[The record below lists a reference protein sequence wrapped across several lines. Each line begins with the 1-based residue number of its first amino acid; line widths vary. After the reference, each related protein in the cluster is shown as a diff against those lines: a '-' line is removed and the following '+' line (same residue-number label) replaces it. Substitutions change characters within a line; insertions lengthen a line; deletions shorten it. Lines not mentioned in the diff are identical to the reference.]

1 VPLNTFSLKIII
13 LGLGTL
19 SIISIFLNILLY
31 SRAKQYYLEVNQV
44 RLNPLGLSRYP
55 VESNQRTQTG
65 NGQKRVVFFGDSR
78 AEAWP
83 DPSGSNY
90 EFINRGIGGQT
101 TIQIRQRFDQHLRPL
116 QPDIVILQLGIND
129 LKTIGLFP
137 EQKDDIITNCRENI
151 TEIVKQSQDL
161 GAVVIM
167 TTIFPFG
174 EVPLA
179 RKPFWSDDI
188 FTAVQEV
195 NAYIKSLAD
204 DQRVIVFDPWPI
216 LADDRGMMRPEYR
229 IDELHYNQK
238 AYEKLNQEFTEFM
251 KSLKI

>member
-19 SIISIFLNILLY
+19 SLISIFFNILLY

-44 RLNPLGLSRYP
+44 RLDPLGLSTYP
-55 VESNQRTQTG
+55 VESNPPQPENSGQT
-65 NGQKRVVFFGDSR
+65 RVLFFGDSR

-83 DPSGSNY
+83 DPSESNY

-101 TIQIRQRFDQHLRPL
+101 TVQIRQRFDQHLRPL
-116 QPDIVILQLGIND
+116 QPDIVVLQLGIND
-129 LKTIGLFP
+129 LKTIGIFP

-151 TEIVKQSQDL
+151 AELVKQSQDL
-161 GAVVIM
+161 GAVVIL

-188 FTAVQEV
+188 FPAVQEV
-195 NAYIKSLAD
+195 NAYMQTLAD
-204 DQRVIVFDPWPI
+204 DERVIVFDPWPI
-216 LADDRGMMRPEYR
+216 LADKQGMMLPEYR
-229 IDELHYNQK
+229 IDELHYNQQ
-238 AYEKLNQEFTEFM
+238 AYEKLNQEFTEV
-251 KSLKI
+251 LKRLKL